1 MQTIA
6 AISTPVGAGAIGIV
20 RISGDDALKV
30 AAKIFRTS
38 KLKDLKDAV
47 PNMMYYGT
55 VTAGEVSDRCLGV
68 YFKAPKTYT
77 GEDIFELHCHGGVRL
92 VNEILKGCI
101 EAGAR
106 AADKGEFTKRAFL
119 NGKLALSDAEA
130 VISMINAES
139 EAQLKASYRS
149 MTGKLSEQIYAFE
162 EKLLDAIATM
172 EAALDYPEEM
182 EEESRRVAKE
192 TVNAL
197 CKDLEKLIAT
207 AKTGSYV
214 KQGIDVAI
222 VGIANVGKS
231 STLNALTGK
240 DRAIVTEIAGTTRD
254 SLEERIEVNGVIINL
269 IDTAG
274 IRETDEKVEKLG
286 VDRSRAI
293 AKNSDLVLFIT
304 EAGRELTGEEKEIL
318 RSVEG
323 SKVLYVFNKDDKP
336 HAKDDREG
344 IFVSAKTGE
353 GIERLKKEIVDRVI
367 GGEID
372 FSGNIVTDSRHYDAL
387 KRAYFSLTQAK
398 EGFDEEP
405 AECLLVDM
413 RDAYS
418 ALGEITGNTADESIV
433 NAIFS
438 KFCLGK

>member
-6 AISTPVGAGAIGIV
+6 AISTPVGVGAIGIV

-30 AAKIFRTS
+30 ASRVFRTAR
-38 KLKDLKDAV
+38 LKDLKDAV

-55 VTAGEVSDRCLGV
+55 ATHGGVSDKCLGV

-77 GEDIFELHCHGGVRL
+77 GEDIFEIHCHGGIRIVQ
-92 VNEILKGCI
+92 EILKGCT

-149 MTGKLSEQIYAFE
+149 MTGELSKSVFAFE

-182 EEESRRVAKE
+182 EEESRKVAKD
-192 TVNAL
+192 TVTEL
-197 CKDLEKLIAT
+197 CGELEKLLAT

-240 DRAIVTEIAGTTRD
+240 DRAIVTDVAGTTRD
-254 SLEERIEVNGVIINL
+254 SLEERIEVDGLLINL

-274 IRETDEKVEKLG
+274 IRETDDKVEKLG
-286 VDRSRAI
+286 VTRSREI
-293 AKNSDLVLFIT
+293 AGSSDVVLFIT
-304 EAGRELTGEEKEIL
+304 EAGRNFDEEEKKIL
-318 RSVEG
+318 SSLG
-323 SKVLYVFNKDDKP
+323 GAKVLYVFNKDDKP
-336 HAKDDREG
+336 HAKDDRKG
-344 IFVSAKTGE
+344 VFVSAKTGA
-353 GIERLKKEIVDRVI
+353 GIDALKRAIVDSVI
-367 GGEID
+367 EGGVD
-372 FSGNIVTDSRHYDAL
+372 FSGNIVTDSRHKDAL
-387 KRAYFSLTQAK
+387 SRAYFSLVQARD
-398 EGFDEEP
+398 GFDVEP
-405 AECLLVDM
+405 AECILVDM

-418 ALGEITGNTADESIV
+418 ALGEITGSTADENIV

>member
-149 MTGKLSEQIYAFE
+149 MTGKFSEQIYAFE

-182 EEESRRVAKE
+182 EEESRRVAKD

-274 IRETDEKVEKLG
+274 IRETDDKVEKLG

-304 EAGRELTGEEKEIL
+304 EAGRELTDEEKEIL

-323 SKVLYVFNKDDKP
+323 SKVLYVFNKDDKH

>member
-6 AISTPVGAGAIGIV
+6 AISTPVGTGAIGIV
-20 RISGDDALKV
+20 RISGDDALKI
-30 AAKIFRTS
+30 AAKVFFTL
-38 KLKDLKDAV
+38 KLEDLKDAV

-55 VTAGEVSDRCLGV
+55 ATSGGISDKCLGV

-77 GEDIFELHCHGGVRL
+77 GEDIFEFHCHGGIRIVQ
-92 VNEILKGCI
+92 EILKGCI
-101 EAGAR
+101 DAGAV

-119 NGKLALSDAEA
+119 NGKLALSDAEG

-149 MTGKLSEQIYAFE
+149 MTGSLSQSVYAFE

-182 EEESRRVAKE
+182 EEESRRVAGE
-192 TVNAL
+192 TVDKL
-197 CKDLEKLIAT
+197 CTELEKLLST

-222 VGIANVGKS
+222 VGVANVGKS
-231 STLNALTGK
+231 STLNALLGR

-254 SLEERIEVNGVIINL
+254 SLEERIEVDGLLINL

-274 IRETDEKVEKLG
+274 IRDTDDKVEKIG
-286 VDRSRAI
+286 VDRSRTI
-293 AKNSDLVLFIT
+293 ARNSDVVLFIA
-304 EAGRELTGEEKEIL
+304 EAGKELSAEEKEIL
-318 RSVEG
+318 SSIGDAR
-323 SKVLYVFNKDDKP
+323 VLFVFNKDDVP
-336 HAKDDREG
+336 HAKDDRKG
-344 IFVSAKTGE
+344 VFISAKTGE
-353 GIERLKKEIVDRVI
+353 GIDSLKRAIVDSVI
-367 GGEID
+367 EGNID
-372 FSGNIVTDSRHYDAL
+372 FSGNIVTDSRHYDVL
-387 KRAYFSLTQAK
+387 KRAFDSLTQVK
-398 EGFDEEP
+398 EGFGDAP

-418 ALGEITGNTADESIV
+418 ALGEITGNTADESIID
-433 NAIFS
+433 AIFS

>member
-68 YFKAPKTYT
+68 YFKATKTYT

-182 EEESRRVAKE
+182 EEESRRVADD
-192 TVNAL
+192 TVREMCAQ
-197 CKDLEKLIAT
+197 LEKLLDT
-207 AKTGSYV
+207 ARTGSYV

-222 VGIANVGKS
+222 VGVANVGKS
-231 STLNALTGK
+231 WYPAQP
-240 DRAIVTEIAGTTRD
+240 DRHGGHTRD
-254 SLEERIEVNGVIINL
+254 GRQG
-269 IDTAG
+269 G
-274 IRETDEKVEKLG
+274 ETGRRQKPRDSEKQRRRTVCY
-286 VDRSRAI
+286 RSRQ
-293 AKNSDLVLFIT
+293 
-304 EAGRELTGEEKEIL
+304 
-318 RSVEG
+318 
-323 SKVLYVFNKDDKP
+323 
-336 HAKDDREG
+336 
-344 IFVSAKTGE
+344 
-353 GIERLKKEIVDRVI
+353 
-367 GGEID
+367 
-372 FSGNIVTDSRHYDAL
+372 
-387 KRAYFSLTQAK
+387 RA
-398 EGFDEEP
+398 
-405 AECLLVDM
+405 
-413 RDAYS
+413 
-418 ALGEITGNTADESIV
+418 
-433 NAIFS
+433 
-438 KFCLGK
+438 

>member
-30 AAKIFRTS
+30 AAKVFRTS
-38 KLKDLKDAV
+38 KLSDLKDAV

-55 VTAGEVSDRCLGV
+55 ATCDGISDRCLGV

-77 GEDIFELHCHGGVRL
+77 GEDIFELHCHGGIRI

-149 MTGKLSEQIYAFE
+149 MTGELSKSIFAFE
-162 EKLLDAIATM
+162 ERLLDAIATM

-182 EEESRRVAKE
+182 EEESRRVAKD
-192 TVNAL
+192 TVNSL
-197 CKDLEKLIAT
+197 CTELEKLLST

-254 SLEERIEVNGVIINL
+254 SLEERIEVNGLLINL

-274 IRETDEKVEKLG
+274 IRETDDKVEKLG
-286 VDRSRAI
+286 VDRSREI

-304 EAGRELTGEEKEIL
+304 EAGRELDEEEKKIL
-318 RSVEG
+318 SSVQG
-323 SKVLYVFNKDDKP
+323 AKVLYVFNKDDKP
-336 HAKDDREG
+336 HAKDERKG
-344 IFVSAKTGE
+344 IFISAKKGE
-353 GIERLKKEIVDRVI
+353 GIDKLKRAIVDSVI
-367 GGEID
+367 EGNID

-387 KRAYFSLTQAK
+387 RRAYSSLTSARDS
-398 EGFDEEP
+398 FDEEP

-418 ALGEITGNTADESIV
+418 ALGEITGSTADENIV

>member
-30 AAKIFRTS
+30 AAKVFRTS
-38 KLKDLKDAV
+38 KLSDLKDAV

-55 VTAGEVSDRCLGV
+55 ATCDGISDRCLGV

-77 GEDIFELHCHGGVRL
+77 GEDIFELHCHGGIRI

-149 MTGKLSEQIYAFE
+149 MTGELSKSIFAFE
-162 EKLLDAIATM
+162 ERLLDAIATM

-182 EEESRRVAKE
+182 EEESRRVAKD

-197 CKDLEKLIAT
+197 CTELEKLLST

-254 SLEERIEVNGVIINL
+254 SLEERIEVDGLLINL

-274 IRETDEKVEKLG
+274 IRETDDKVEKLG
-286 VDRSRAI
+286 VDRSREI

-304 EAGRELTGEEKEIL
+304 EAGRELDEEEKKIL
-318 RSVEG
+318 SSVQG
-323 SKVLYVFNKDDKP
+323 AKVLYVFNKDDKP
-336 HAKDDREG
+336 HAKDERKG
-344 IFVSAKTGE
+344 IFISAKKGE
-353 GIERLKKEIVDRVI
+353 GIDKLKRAIVDSVI
-367 GGEID
+367 EGNID

-387 KRAYFSLTQAK
+387 KRAYSSLTSARDS
-398 EGFDEEP
+398 FDEEP

-413 RDAYS
+413 RDTYS
-418 ALGEITGNTADESIV
+418 ALGEITGSTADENIV

>member
-119 NGKLALSDAEA
+119 SGKLALSDAEA

-197 CKDLEKLIAT
+197 CKELEKLIAT

-274 IRETDEKVEKLG
+274 IRETDDKVEKLG

-304 EAGRELTGEEKEIL
+304 EAGRELTDEEKEIL

>member
-6 AISTPVGAGAIGIV
+6 AISTPLGAGAIGIV

-197 CKDLEKLIAT
+197 CKELEKLIAT

-274 IRETDEKVEKLG
+274 IRETDDKVEKLG

-304 EAGRELTGEEKEIL
+304 EAGRELTDEEKEIL
-318 RSVEG
+318 SSVEG

>member
-30 AAKIFRTS
+30 AAKVFKTS
-38 KLKDLKDAV
+38 KLTDLSDAV

-55 VTAGEVSDRCLGV
+55 ATAGEVSDRCLGV

-77 GEDIFELHCHGGVRL
+77 GEDIFEIHCHGGVRL

-130 VISMINAES
+130 VIEMINAES

-149 MTGKLSEQIYAFE
+149 MTGNLSKQIYAFE

-182 EEESRRVAKE
+182 EEESRRVAKD

-197 CKDLEKLIAT
+197 CKELEKLLST

-254 SLEERIEVNGVIINL
+254 SLEERLEVDGITVNL

-274 IRETDEKVEKLG
+274 IRETDDKVEKLG

-293 AKNSDLVLFIT
+293 AKNSDVVLFIT
-304 EAGRELTGEEKEIL
+304 EAGRKPTEEEENIL
-318 RSVEG
+318 KSVEG
-323 SKVLYVFNKDDKP
+323 AKVIRVYNKDDMP
-336 HAKDDREG
+336 HEKDDRQG

-353 GIERLKKEIVDRVI
+353 GIDKIKKAIIDCVI
-367 GGEID
+367 GGNLD
-372 FSGNIVTDSRHYDAL
+372 LSGNIVTDSRHYDAL
-387 KRAYFSLTQAK
+387 KRAYHSLTQAK
-398 EGFDEEP
+398 ESFDEAP

>member
-68 YFKAPKTYT
+68 YFKKPKTYT

-172 EAALDYPEEM
+172 EGALDYPEEM
-182 EEESRRVAKE
+182 EEESRRVAKD

-274 IRETDEKVEKLG
+274 IRETDDKVEKLG

-318 RSVEG
+318 ISVDG

-353 GIERLKKEIVDRVI
+353 GIERLKKEIIDRVI

>member
-182 EEESRRVAKE
+182 EEESRRVAKD

-197 CKDLEKLIAT
+197 CKELEKLIAT

-274 IRETDEKVEKLG
+274 IRETDDKVEKLG

-318 RSVEG
+318 ISVDG

-353 GIERLKKEIVDRVI
+353 GIERLKKEIIDRVI

-418 ALGEITGNTADESIV
+418 ALGEITGNAADESIV

>member
-182 EEESRRVAKE
+182 EEESRRVAKD

-274 IRETDEKVEKLG
+274 IRETDDKVEKLG

-318 RSVEG
+318 ISVDG

-353 GIERLKKEIVDRVI
+353 GIERLKKEIIDRVI

-387 KRAYFSLTQAK
+387 KRAYLSLTQAK

>member
-6 AISTPVGAGAIGIV
+6 AISTPVGAGAIAIV
-20 RISGDDALKV
+20 RISGEDALKV
-30 AAKIFRTS
+30 ASKVFKTS
-38 KLKDLKDAV
+38 RLKDLKDAV

-55 VTAGEVSDRCLGV
+55 ATADGIADRCLGV

-77 GEDIFELHCHGGVRL
+77 GEDIFEIHCHGGIRI

-149 MTGKLSEQIYAFE
+149 MTGELSRSIFAFE
-162 EKLLDAIATM
+162 DRLLDAIATM

-182 EEESRRVAKE
+182 EEESRRVAKD
-192 TVNAL
+192 TVNSL
-197 CKDLEKLIAT
+197 CKELEKLLAT

-240 DRAIVTEIAGTTRD
+240 DRAIVTDIAGTTRD
-254 SLEERIEVNGVIINL
+254 SLEERIEVQGIIVNL

-274 IRETDEKVEKLG
+274 IRETEDKVEKLG

-304 EAGRELTGEEKEIL
+304 EAGRDTDEEEKKIL
-318 RSVEG
+318 SSLG
-323 SKVLYVFNKDDKP
+323 GAKVLYVFNKDDKP
-336 HAKDDREG
+336 HAKDDRKG
-344 IFVSAKTGE
+344 IFISAKTGE
-353 GIERLKKEIVDRVI
+353 GIEELKKAIVDSVI
-367 GGEID
+367 DGNID

-387 KRAYFSLTQAK
+387 KRAYFSLSQARD
-398 EGFDEEP
+398 GFDEEP

>member
-182 EEESRRVAKE
+182 EEESRRVAKD

-274 IRETDEKVEKLG
+274 IRETDDKVEKLG

>member
-182 EEESRRVAKE
+182 EEESRRVAKD

-274 IRETDEKVEKLG
+274 IRETDDKVEKLG

-318 RSVEG
+318 ISVDG

>member
-119 NGKLALSDAEA
+119 SGKLALSDAEA

-149 MTGKLSEQIYAFE
+149 MTGKLSEEIYAFE

-197 CKDLEKLIAT
+197 CKELEKLIAT

-274 IRETDEKVEKLG
+274 IRETDDKVEKLG

-304 EAGRELTGEEKEIL
+304 EAGRELTDEEKEIL
-318 RSVEG
+318 RLVEG

>member
-182 EEESRRVAKE
+182 EEESRRVAKD

-240 DRAIVTEIAGTTRD
+240 DRAIVTEIEGTTRD

-274 IRETDEKVEKLG
+274 IRETDDKVEKLG

-318 RSVEG
+318 ISVDG

>member
-119 NGKLALSDAEA
+119 SGKLALSDAEA

-182 EEESRRVAKE
+182 EEESRRVAKD

-274 IRETDEKVEKLG
+274 IRETDDKVEKLG
-286 VDRSRAI
+286 VNRSRAI

-318 RSVEG
+318 ISVDG

>member
-119 NGKLALSDAEA
+119 SGKLALSDAEA

-182 EEESRRVAKE
+182 EEESRRVAKD

-274 IRETDEKVEKLG
+274 IRETDDKVEKLG

-318 RSVEG
+318 ISVDG

-336 HAKDDREG
+336 HAKDGREG

>member
-119 NGKLALSDAEA
+119 SGKLALSDAEA

-149 MTGKLSEQIYAFE
+149 MTGKLSEEIYAFE

-197 CKDLEKLIAT
+197 CKELEKLIAT

-274 IRETDEKVEKLG
+274 IRETDDKVEKLG

-304 EAGRELTGEEKEIL
+304 EAGRELTDEEKEIL

-353 GIERLKKEIVDRVI
+353 GIERLKKEIIDRVI

>member
-197 CKDLEKLIAT
+197 CKELEKLIAT

-274 IRETDEKVEKLG
+274 IRETDDKVEKLG

-318 RSVEG
+318 RSVDG

-372 FSGNIVTDSRHYDAL
+372 FSGNIVTDSRHYDVL

>member
-119 NGKLALSDAEA
+119 SGKLALSDAEA

-149 MTGKLSEQIYAFE
+149 MTGKLSEQIYSFE

-182 EEESRRVAKE
+182 EEESRRVAKD

-274 IRETDEKVEKLG
+274 IRETDDKVEKLG

-318 RSVEG
+318 ISVDG

-353 GIERLKKEIVDRVI
+353 GIERLKKEIIDRVI

>member
-182 EEESRRVAKE
+182 EEESRRVAKD

-240 DRAIVTEIAGTTRD
+240 DRAIVTEIEGTTRD

-274 IRETDEKVEKLG
+274 IRETDDKVEKLG

-318 RSVEG
+318 ISVDG

-353 GIERLKKEIVDRVI
+353 GIERLKKEIIDRVI

>member
-119 NGKLALSDAEA
+119 SGKLALSDAEA

-149 MTGKLSEQIYAFE
+149 MTGKLSEEIYAFE

-197 CKDLEKLIAT
+197 CKELEKLIAT

-274 IRETDEKVEKLG
+274 IRETDDKVEKLG

-304 EAGRELTGEEKEIL
+304 EAGRELTDEEKEIL
-318 RSVEG
+318 SSVEG

-387 KRAYFSLTQAK
+387 KRAYFSLTQARD
-398 EGFDEEP
+398 GFCDQP

-418 ALGEITGNTADESIV
+418 ALGEITGSTADENIV

>member
-30 AAKIFRTS
+30 AAKVFRTS
-38 KLKDLKDAV
+38 KLSDLKYAV

-55 VTAGEVSDRCLGV
+55 ATCDGISDRCLGV

-77 GEDIFELHCHGGVRL
+77 GEDIFELHCHGGIRI

-149 MTGKLSEQIYAFE
+149 MTGELSKSIFAFE
-162 EKLLDAIATM
+162 ERLLDAIATM

-182 EEESRRVAKE
+182 EEESRRVAKD
-192 TVNAL
+192 TVNSL
-197 CKDLEKLIAT
+197 CTELEKLLST

-254 SLEERIEVNGVIINL
+254 SLEERIEVDGLLINL

-274 IRETDEKVEKLG
+274 IRETDDKVEKLG
-286 VDRSRAI
+286 VDRSREI

-304 EAGRELTGEEKEIL
+304 EAGRELDEEEKKIL
-318 RSVEG
+318 SSVQG
-323 SKVLYVFNKDDKP
+323 AKVLYVFNKDDKP
-336 HAKDDREG
+336 HAKDERKG
-344 IFVSAKTGE
+344 IFISAKKGE
-353 GIERLKKEIVDRVI
+353 GIDKLKRAIVDSVI
-367 GGEID
+367 EGNID

-387 KRAYFSLTQAK
+387 KRAYSSLTSARDS
-398 EGFDEEP
+398 FDEEP

-418 ALGEITGNTADESIV
+418 ALGEITGSTADENIV

>member
-68 YFKAPKTYT
+68 YFKKPKTYT

-172 EAALDYPEEM
+172 EGALDYPEEM
-182 EEESRRVAKE
+182 EEESRRVAKD

-274 IRETDEKVEKLG
+274 IRETDDKVEKLG

-318 RSVEG
+318 ISVDG
-323 SKVLYVFNKDDKP
+323 SKVLYVFNKEDKP

-353 GIERLKKEIVDRVI
+353 GIERLKKEIIDRVI

>member
-77 GEDIFELHCHGGVRL
+77 GENIFELHCHGGVRL

-149 MTGKLSEQIYAFE
+149 MTGKLSEEIYALE

-182 EEESRRVAKE
+182 EEESRRVAKD

-197 CKDLEKLIAT
+197 CKELEKLIAT

-274 IRETDEKVEKLG
+274 IRETDDKVEKLG

-318 RSVEG
+318 ISVDG

>member
-119 NGKLALSDAEA
+119 SGKLALSDAEA

-149 MTGKLSEQIYAFE
+149 MTGKLSEEIYAFE

-197 CKDLEKLIAT
+197 CKELEKLIAT

-231 STLNALTGK
+231 SALNALTGK

-274 IRETDEKVEKLG
+274 IRETDDKVEKLG

-304 EAGRELTGEEKEIL
+304 EAGRELTDEEKEIL
-318 RSVEG
+318 SSVEG

-344 IFVSAKTGE
+344 IFISAKTGE

>member
-38 KLKDLKDAV
+38 KLKDLKDAI
-47 PNMMYYGT
+47 PNMMYNGT

-182 EEESRRVAKE
+182 EEESRRVAKD

-274 IRETDEKVEKLG
+274 IRETDDKVEKLG

-318 RSVEG
+318 ISVDG

-353 GIERLKKEIVDRVI
+353 GIERLKKEIIDRVI

>member
-38 KLKDLKDAV
+38 KLKDLKEAV

-119 NGKLALSDAEA
+119 SGKLALSDAEA

-182 EEESRRVAKE
+182 EEESRRVAKD

-274 IRETDEKVEKLG
+274 IRETDDKVEKLG

-304 EAGRELTGEEKEIL
+304 EAGRELTDEEKEIL
-318 RSVEG
+318 ISVDG

>member
-119 NGKLALSDAEA
+119 SGKLALSDAEA

-197 CKDLEKLIAT
+197 CKELEKLIAT

-231 STLNALTGK
+231 SALNALTGK

-274 IRETDEKVEKLG
+274 IRETDDKVEKLG

-304 EAGRELTGEEKEIL
+304 EAGRELTDEEKEIL

-353 GIERLKKEIVDRVI
+353 GIKRLKKEIVDRVI

>member
-20 RISGDDALKV
+20 RISGEDALKV

-38 KLKDLKDAV
+38 KLKNLKDAV

-119 NGKLALSDAEA
+119 SGKLALSDAEA

-149 MTGKLSEQIYAFE
+149 MTGKLSEEIYAFE

-197 CKDLEKLIAT
+197 CKELEKLIAT

-274 IRETDEKVEKLG
+274 IRETDDKVEKLG

-304 EAGRELTGEEKEIL
+304 EAGRELTDEEKEIF

-398 EGFDEEP
+398 EEFDEEP

>member
-30 AAKIFRTS
+30 AAKVFRTS
-38 KLKDLKDAV
+38 KLSDLKYAV

-55 VTAGEVSDRCLGV
+55 ATCDGISDRCLGV

-77 GEDIFELHCHGGVRL
+77 GEDIFELHCHGGIRI

-149 MTGKLSEQIYAFE
+149 MTGELSKSIFAFE
-162 EKLLDAIATM
+162 ERLLDAIATM
-172 EAALDYPEEM
+172 EASLDYPEEM
-182 EEESRRVAKE
+182 EEESRRVAKD
-192 TVNAL
+192 TVNSL
-197 CKDLEKLIAT
+197 CTELEKLLST

-254 SLEERIEVNGVIINL
+254 SLEERIEVNGLLINL

-274 IRETDEKVEKLG
+274 IRETDDKVEKLG
-286 VDRSRAI
+286 VDRSREI

-304 EAGRELTGEEKEIL
+304 EAGRELDEEEKKIL
-318 RSVEG
+318 SSVQG
-323 SKVLYVFNKDDKP
+323 AKVLYVFNKDDKP
-336 HAKDDREG
+336 HAKDERKG
-344 IFVSAKTGE
+344 IFISSKKGE
-353 GIERLKKEIVDRVI
+353 GIDKLKRAIVDSVI
-367 GGEID
+367 EGNID

-387 KRAYFSLTQAK
+387 KRAYSSLTSARDS
-398 EGFDEEP
+398 FDEEP

-418 ALGEITGNTADESIV
+418 ALGEITGSTADENIV

>member
-119 NGKLALSDAEA
+119 SGKLALSDAEA

-149 MTGKLSEQIYAFE
+149 MTGKLSEEIYAFE

-197 CKDLEKLIAT
+197 CKELEKLIAT

-274 IRETDEKVEKLG
+274 IRETDDKVEKLG

-304 EAGRELTGEEKEIL
+304 EAGRELTDEEKEIL
-318 RSVEG
+318 SSVED

>member
-30 AAKIFRTS
+30 AARVFSTS
-38 KLKDLKDAV
+38 KLKDLKEAV

-55 VTAGEVSDRCLGV
+55 ARCGGIADRCLGV

-77 GEDIFELHCHGGVRL
+77 GEDIFEIHCHGGIRIVQ
-92 VNEILKGCI
+92 EILKGCL

-119 NGKLALSDAEA
+119 NGKLALSDAEG
-130 VISMINAES
+130 VIAMINAES

-149 MTGKLSEQIYAFE
+149 MTGTLSKSVAEFE
-162 EKLLDAIATM
+162 ARLLDAIATM

-182 EEESRRVAKE
+182 EEESRRVADD
-192 TVNAL
+192 TVREMCAQ
-197 CKDLEKLIAT
+197 LEKLLDT

-222 VGIANVGKS
+222 VGVANVGKS

-240 DRAIVTEIAGTTRD
+240 DRAIVTDVAGTTRD
-254 SLEERIEVNGVIINL
+254 SLEERIEVDGILLNL

-274 IRETDEKVEKLG
+274 IRETDDKVEKLG
-286 VDRSRAI
+286 VDRSREI
-293 AKNSDLVLFIT
+293 AKNSDVVLFVT
-304 EAGRELTGEEKEIL
+304 EAGRELDEEERGIL
-318 RSVEG
+318 SSLDG
-323 SKVLYVFNKDDKP
+323 ANVLFVYNKDDKE
-336 HAKDDREG
+336 HAKDDRKG
-344 IFVSAKTGE
+344 VFISAKTGA
-353 GIERLKKEIVDRVI
+353 GIEELKRAIVGCVI
-367 GGEID
+367 DGNVD

-387 KRAYFSLTQAK
+387 KRAYLSLTQARD
-398 EGFDEEP
+398 GFCDQP

-418 ALGEITGNTADESIV
+418 ALGEITGSTADENIV

>member
-274 IRETDEKVEKLG
+274 IRETDDKVEKLG

-318 RSVEG
+318 ISVDG

-353 GIERLKKEIVDRVI
+353 GIERLKKEIIDRVI

>member
-182 EEESRRVAKE
+182 EEESRRVAKD

-197 CKDLEKLIAT
+197 CKELEKLIAT

-231 STLNALTGK
+231 SALNALTGK

-274 IRETDEKVEKLG
+274 IRETDDKVEKLG

-318 RSVEG
+318 ISVDG

-418 ALGEITGNTADESIV
+418 AMGEITGNTADESIV

>member
-20 RISGDDALKV
+20 RISGDDALSVASKV
-30 AAKIFRTS
+30 FVTGRLI
-38 KLKDLKDAV
+38 DLKDAV

-55 VTAGEVSDRCLGV
+55 ATVDGISDKCLGV

-77 GEDIFELHCHGGVRL
+77 GEDIFEIHCHGGIRI

-149 MTGKLSEQIYAFE
+149 MTGALSKSVFAFE

-182 EEESRRVAKE
+182 EEESRRVAKD
-192 TVNAL
+192 TVNGL
-197 CKDLEKLIAT
+197 CEELEKLLST

-240 DRAIVTEIAGTTRD
+240 DRAIVTDVAGTTRD
-254 SLEERIEVNGVIINL
+254 SLEERIEADGILLNL

-274 IRETDEKVEKLG
+274 IRETEDKVEKLG
-286 VDRSRAI
+286 VIRSREI
-293 AKNSDLVLFIT
+293 AKNSDVVLFIT
-304 EAGRELTGEEKEIL
+304 EAGRELCDEENKIL
-318 RSVEG
+318 DALKG
-323 SKVLYVFNKDDKP
+323 ANLLFVFNKDDKP

-344 IFVSAKTGE
+344 VFISAKKGE
-353 GIERLKKEIVDRVI
+353 GIDLLKRAIVDKVI
-367 GGEID
+367 DEKID

-387 KRAYFSLTQAK
+387 RRAYFSLTQARN
-398 EGFDEEP
+398 GFDEEP
-405 AECLLVDM
+405 TECLLVDM

-418 ALGEITGNTADESIV
+418 ALGEITGNTADENIV